1 MKAEIH
7 PKLNHVVF
15 VDSSCKAEFATLSTL
30 TSKETKKIKGVDHFV
45 VHVDITSASHPFYTG
60 KQTLIDTAGRVDR
73 FKARMEAAKKMQEAS
88 KGTKAKK
95 DALNKETPEEK
106 ITRKAKE
113 NTERKKLE
121 KEEAAASKLAHA
133 RKVVA
138 KRKAKE
144 AEAGDKPLDSQSAD
158 KAKQEK
164 VDTPLDEA
172 IDKNSEA
179 ENDNAIEES
188 KAA

>member
-7 PKLNHVVF
+7 PKLHPVVF

-30 TSKETKKIKGVDHFV
+30 TSKETKKIKGVDHYV
-45 VHVDITSASHPFYTG
+45 ISVDITSASHPFYTG

-73 FKARMEAAKKMQEAS
+73 FRARMEAAKKMQAQA

-95 DALNKETPEEK
+95 EAMGKETPEEK

-113 NTERKKLE
+113 NTERKALE

-133 RKVVA
+133 RKAVA
-138 KRKAKE
+138 KRKEKE
-144 AEAGDKPLDSQSAD
+144 AEENKPLDSQSAD
-158 KAKQEK
+158 EAKQEK
-164 VDTPLDEA
+164 VEETETVG
-172 IDKNSEA
+172 EA
-179 ENDNAIEES
+179 ENDNTTEKEAS
-188 KAA
+188 S